1 MTPEQ
6 ITLVQNSFSKVVPI
20 QDTAAHLFYTRLFE
34 LDPSLE
40 SLFQSDMNQ
49 QGRKLMAA
57 ISFVVQGLNDL
68 ERILPVIRELG
79 RRHTGYGVEP
89 RHYETVAAALLWTL
103 EQGLGDDFTN
113 DTKQAWA
120 TAYGLLSS
128 TMIEAG
134 ARKAA

>member
-49 QGRKLMAA
+49 QGHKLMAA